1 MGECLKMPN
10 KASAKKRLRQTVK
23 KTTENKNRKT
33 RIKTFVKKVEQAF
46 TQGDQDAANGALRT
60 AQSEIMRGVSKG
72 VLHKN
77 SASRKISRLNSRVK
91 GLKKAV

>member
-1 MGECLKMPN
+1 MPN
-10 KASAKKRLRQTVK
+10 KASAKKRLRQTIK

-33 RIKTFVKKVEQAF
+33 RIKTFVKKVEQAVA
-46 TQGDQDAANGALRT
+46 QGDQDAANGVLRT

-77 SASRKISRLNSRVK
+77 SASRKISRLSSRVK
-91 GLKKAV
+91 AIPK

>member
-1 MGECLKMPN
+1 MPN
-10 KASAKKRLRQTVK
+10 KASAKKRLRQTIK

-33 RIKTFVKKVEQAF
+33 RIKTFVKKVEQAV

-77 SASRKISRLNSRVK
+77 SASRKISRLNLKVK
-91 GLKKAV
+91 GLKKAS

>member
-1 MGECLKMPN
+1 MPN
-10 KASAKKRLRQTVK
+10 KASAKKRLRQTIK

-33 RIKTFVKKVEQAF
+33 RIKTFVKKVEQAVA
-46 TQGDQDAANGALRT
+46 QGDQDAANGALRT

-77 SASRKISRLNSRVK
+77 SASRKISRLNLKVK
-91 GLKKAV
+91 GLKKAS

>member
-1 MGECLKMPN
+1 MPN
-10 KASAKKRLRQTVK
+10 KASAKKRLRQTIK

-33 RIKTFVKKVEQAF
+33 RIKTFVKKVEQAVA
-46 TQGDQDAANGALRT
+46 QGDQDAANGILRT

-77 SASRKISRLNSRVK
+77 SASRKISRLNLRVK
-91 GLKKAV
+91 GLKKAS

>member
-1 MGECLKMPN
+1 MPN
-10 KASAKKRLRQTVK
+10 KASAKKRLRQTIK

-33 RIKTFVKKVEQAF
+33 RIKTFVKKVEQAVA
-46 TQGDQDAANGALRT
+46 QGDQDSANGALRT

-77 SASRKISRLNSRVK
+77 SASRKISRLNSKVK
-91 GLKKAV
+91 GLKKAS

>member
-1 MGECLKMPN
+1 MPN
-10 KASAKKRLRQTVK
+10 KASAKKRLRQTIK

-33 RIKTFVKKVEQAF
+33 RIKTFVKKVEQAVA
-46 TQGDQDAANGALRT
+46 QGNQDAANGVLRT

-77 SASRKISRLNSRVK
+77 SASRKISRLNSKIK
-91 GLKKAV
+91 GLKKAS